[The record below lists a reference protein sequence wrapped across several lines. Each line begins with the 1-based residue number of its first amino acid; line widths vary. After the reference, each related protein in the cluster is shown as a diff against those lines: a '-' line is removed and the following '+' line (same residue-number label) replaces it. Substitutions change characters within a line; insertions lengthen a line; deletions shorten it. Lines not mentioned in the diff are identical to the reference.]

1 MATAKRAGE
10 GLYITHLLA
19 GKELYDAGKLDEAE
33 KELEEAYLLRPR
45 EQKVLNLLGLLYFKL
60 EKYEKAEEVYRKLA
74 AESPEAHTL
83 YYNMGLIYLKLSRF
97 EDAELALLKSL
108 ELSKENP
115 KINFYL
121 GSIYE
126 RQRRFQD
133 AIFQYRQ
140 AGANVMVR
148 RVEDRMQPGAKPRAP
163 REGDTAEFREPPK
176 SEAPP
181 LLVKPKSVG
190 PVSDVLLSDTA
201 PRPDP
206 ALGAAANSVG
216 TETRPPTAPG
226 VDTLPPTSVT
236 LPPTRSPDIVA
247 FLAALPAHGPR
258 EKTGVTGISSG
269 GFPAMRPA
277 APAPAPP
284 TLTPRPVEPFR
295 VLQKNLMEITF
306 SGKVFVKQGTI
317 YSYTGNLTFW
327 VKDKRPGDMPALV
340 IVTGSGRVLLTERD
354 REISLNLIEDGVHV
368 QPHALLACE
377 DSLTPRYVRI
387 DDNLPELLALDGRGQ
402 IALAVGPRALSL
414 TVTPDQPVAVA
425 ASAIVMWTG
434 ALKARVVHDQ
444 QLSEALLAPGAP
456 APILIRL
463 EGAGR
468 VLMEQ
473 AP

>member
-1 MATAKRAGE
+1 MPTAKRAKE
-10 GLYITHLLA
+10 GLYVKHLTA
-19 GKELYDAGKLDEAE
+19 GKELYEAGKLEDAE
-33 KELEEAYLLRPR
+33 KQLEEAYLLRPR

-97 EDAELALLKSL
+97 EDAEMAFLKSL
-108 ELSKENP
+108 ELSRENP

-148 RVEDRMQPGAKPRAP
+148 RVEDRMQPGAKPPAP
-163 REGDTAEFREPPK
+163 RQGDTAEFHEPPK
-176 SEAPP
+176 IETAPF
-181 LLVKPKSVG
+181 LVPPKPVV
-190 PVSDVLLSDTA
+190 PVSDVLLSDAA
-201 PRPDP
+201 PRPAP
-206 ALGAAANSVG
+206 AAASADNLVG
-216 TETRPPTAPG
+216 TETRPPTPG
-226 VDTLPPTSVT
+226 GKTLPPTSAT

-247 FLAALPAHGPR
+247 FLASLPIHPTK

-269 GFPAMRPA
+269 GFATMRSATPQ
-277 APAPAPP
+277 P
-284 TLTPRPVEPFR
+284 TPLPTPSPRPVEAFR
-295 VLQKNLMEITF
+295 ILQTNLMEITF

-327 VKDKRPGDMPALV
+327 VKDKRPGGMPALV

-354 REISLNLIEDGVHV
+354 REIRLNQIDNGVHV

-377 DSLTPRYVRI
+377 DTLSPRYVKI
-387 DDNLPELLALDGRGQ
+387 DDSLPEILALEGRGQ
-402 IALAVGPRALSL
+402 IALAVGSRALSL

-425 ASAIVMWTG
+425 ASSIVMWTG
-434 ALKARVVHDQ
+434 SLKAHVVHDQ
-444 QLSEALLAPGAP
+444 QISEALLAPGAP

-473 AP
+473 AL